1 MFPEREKTEILF
13 FPASISRRSYSLET
27 IKEKKNPKLKLP
39 VIKRT
44 TL

>member
-27 IKEKKNPKLKLP
+27 IKEKKKSQVKTASN
-39 VIKRT
+39 
-44 TL
+44 